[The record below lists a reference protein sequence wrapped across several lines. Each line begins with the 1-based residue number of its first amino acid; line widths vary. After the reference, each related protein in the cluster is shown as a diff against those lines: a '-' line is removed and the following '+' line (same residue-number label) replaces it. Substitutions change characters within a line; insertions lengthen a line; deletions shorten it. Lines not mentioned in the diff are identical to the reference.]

1 MYYATCDNRN
11 ALKALRVMSGA
22 TSKEMV
28 KVVRELYPKYDKT
41 LQSKCERDEYGIQ
54 IKPDA
59 YVALKEAFVG
69 AAKSGKKVTRHGK
82 HRLTSRIYARL
93 TKSDFERLQ
102 LQMERDGY
110 ATVQDCV
117 TAMVKRYLWE
127 GEHNGDNP

>member
-1 MYYATCDNRN
+1 MTND
-11 ALKALRVMSGA
+11 LKALRVMSGA
-22 TSKEMV
+22 TAKEMV
-28 KVVRELYPKYDKT
+28 KVVRDLYPKYDKT

-59 YVALKEAFVG
+59 FAVLNEAFGEAVQ
-69 AAKSGKKVTRHGK
+69 SEKKPTRHGK

-110 ATVQDCV
+110 ATVQDWA

-127 GEHNGDNP
+127 GEHNGANP

>member
-1 MYYATCDNRN
+1 MTND
-11 ALKALRVMSGA
+11 LKALRVMSGA

-59 YVALKEAFVG
+59 FSALMAAFGGG
-69 AAKSGKKVTRHGK
+69 AHTEKKATRHGK

-93 TKSDFERLQ
+93 TKSDFDRLQ
-102 LQMERDGY
+102 LQMKRDGY
-110 ATVQDCV
+110 ATVQDWA

-127 GEHNGDNP
+127 GEHNGSNS